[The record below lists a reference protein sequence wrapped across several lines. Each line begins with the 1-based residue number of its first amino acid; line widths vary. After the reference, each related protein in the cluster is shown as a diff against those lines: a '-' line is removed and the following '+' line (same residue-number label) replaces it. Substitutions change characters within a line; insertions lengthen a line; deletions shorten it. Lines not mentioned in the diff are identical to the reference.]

1 MSNPNSEPL
10 ALFDHAATPP
20 AARVQEL
27 RAQIERHNSL
37 YYQQA
42 APEISDREFD
52 ELLRELA
59 DLDACRRE
67 LSGRKKL
74 GDALDVPGRIAG
86 AIVRQ
91 HIVVGVFVEQDHARI
106 VGADVTRHVALALL
120 ITKRL
125 RDSNRAFDAG

>member
-59 DLDACRRE
+59 DLEQAHPE
-67 LSGRKKL
+67 LANAGHELAQFCWRI
-74 GDALDVPGRIAG
+74 GVVEALHRHDVRGGGELLERLATHPAG
-86 AIVRQ
+86 
-91 HIVVGVFVEQDHARI
+91 G
-106 VGADVTRHVALALL
+106 
-120 ITKRL
+120 
-125 RDSNRAFDAG
+125 